1 MVVIALCTYHLYQLG
16 QEYSRVS
23 DVISIGGPSTSVIPI
38 GGWLAWLP
46 YESLHL
52 PVRETRSLWQEIHC
66 IFLEIWR
73 EMTETQPDSHPPFS
87 GFR

>member
-1 MVVIALCTYHLYQLG
+1 MVIALCTFHLYQLG
-16 QEYSRVS
+16 QEYSGVS

-46 YESLHL
+46 YASLHL